1 MNTSEQ
7 LYHMNDTLQ
16 FLNDKLDR
24 EIRLIKN
31 MLRKIIEYI
40 KPSEEVFNN

>member
-31 MLRKIIEYI
+31 MLIRIIDYLR
-40 KPSEEVFNN
+40 PEVVSD

>member
-7 LYHMNDTLQ
+7 LYHMEDSLRYLT
-16 FLNDKLDR
+16 DKVDR

-31 MLRKIIEYI
+31 MLMRIIDYLR
-40 KPSEEVFNN
+40 PAEVSD

>member
-7 LYHMNDTLQ
+7 LYHMNDTLNY
-16 FLNDKLDR
+16 LSEKVDR

-31 MLRKIIEYI
+31 MLIKIIDYLR
-40 KPSEEVFNN
+40 PEVVSD